1 MPTSASAWILLWGT
15 LFGVRHPGGASV
27 TNDIRRVAVLGAGTM
42 GAAIA
47 AHVANA
53 GLAVDLLDIAP
64 ERLDPDEERRGLG
77 LEDPAVRNRV
87 VKAGF
92 ERMLAAR
99 PAALASP
106 RLADRIRLGN
116 FDDHFDRVTAAD
128 WVVEAIVERL
138 EPKQELF
145 ARVEKAAAPDAVV
158 TSNTSG
164 IPLARIAEGRS
175 EGFRR
180 RFLGSHFFN
189 PPRYLKLVELI
200 PTADTDPEVLERMRA
215 FVERV
220 LGKGA
225 VIAKDTP
232 NFIANRLGSFSGMH
246 DLRYALEHG
255 YSIEEVDA
263 LTGPLLGRPKTAT
276 FRLAD
281 QIGLDVMVGVADNLY
296 ELAPDDERREVL
308 QAPEPVR
315 RMLAAGR
322 LGQKSGGGFYR
333 RGRRD
338 GQTVFD
344 VIDLDTMD
352 YRPAAEPDLP
362 VVAAA
367 RDRRDP
373 GERLRF
379 LLEAADEDR
388 GARYV
393 RDTLLP
399 SLAYAAMRVPEIADS
414 LVEVDHAVE
423 WGFGHRA
430 GPFRTWDAIGVAEG
444 VARMEAL
451 DLEVAGWVRD
461 MLAAGHRSFYRDGEV
476 YSPLTG
482 DYRPVPPDP
491 EAVDLAA
498 LRARGREVA
507 GNASASLVDL
517 GDGVLCFELHAPA
530 NAIDAGVVEVGA
542 RALEELARG
551 PWAGLVIANQGNNF
565 CVGAN
570 IGEVGMAAYQGLYDQ
585 VDQAVRALQDVLMGL
600 RYAARPV
607 VAAPHGQTLGGG
619 AEIVMHAD
627 RAVAALETY
636 IGLVEVGVGV
646 IPAGGGCKELLRRL
660 VSPAMRAGD
669 RVPALP
675 FVQRVFETIG
685 LAKVATSA
693 VEARELGFLAEDDV
707 VVMNTDHLVAAAKRE
722 VLDLAD
728 GYRPPAREA
737 SVYAAGLP
745 ALAALEIGVQTLQ
758 WAGQASEHDG
768 VIARHLAQV
777 LCGGELSQPQWVHEE
792 HILGLEREAFLALLH
807 EPKTMERI
815 QALLT
820 TGKPL
825 RN

>member
-1 MPTSASAWILLWGT
+1 
-15 LFGVRHPGGASV
+15 V

-47 AHVANA
+47 AHAANA
-53 GLAVDLLDIAP
+53 GLAVDLLDMAP

-77 LEDPAVRNRV
+77 LEDPAVRNRI

-92 ERMLAAR
+92 QRMLAAR

-106 RLADRIRLGN
+106 RLAEQIRLGN

-200 PTADTDPEVLERMRA
+200 PTADTDPEVLERMRS

-225 VIAKDTP
+225 VVAKDTP

-246 DLRYALEHG
+246 DVRYALEHG

-281 QIGLDVMVGVADNLY
+281 QVGLDVMVGVADNLH
-296 ELAPDDERREVL
+296 ELVPDDERRDVL
-308 QAPEPVR
+308 PAPEPLR
-315 RMLAAGR
+315 RMLQAGR

-333 RGRRD
+333 RGSRD
-338 GQTVFD
+338 GRTVFD
-344 VIDLDTMD
+344 VIDLDTLE
-352 YRPAAEPDLP
+352 YRPADEPDLP
-362 VVAAA
+362 IVAAA
-367 RDRRDP
+367 RERRDP
-373 GERLRF
+373 AERLRF
-379 LLEAADEDR
+379 LLEAADGDR

-414 LVEVDHAVE
+414 PLEIDRAVE

-430 GPFRTWDAIGVAEG
+430 GPFRTWDAIGVREG

-451 DLEVAGWVRD
+451 GLEVAGWVKD
-461 MLAAGHRSFYRDGEV
+461 MLAAGHQAFYRDGAV
-476 YSPLTG
+476 YSPVTR
-482 DYRPVPPDP
+482 DYRPVPADP

-498 LRARGREVA
+498 LRAQGAEVA

-530 NAIDAGVVEVGA
+530 NAIDAAVVELGA
-542 RALEELARG
+542 RALQELERG
-551 PWAGLVIANQGNNF
+551 PWVGLVIANQGNNF

-570 IGEVGMAAYQGLYDQ
+570 VGEVGMAAYQGLYDQ
-585 VDQAVRALQDVLMGL
+585 VGQAVQALQDLLMGL
-600 RYAARPV
+600 RYAPKPV

-619 AEIVMHAD
+619 AEIVLHAD

-636 IGLVEVGVGV
+636 VGLVEVGVGLV
-646 IPAGGGCKELLRRL
+646 PAGGGCKELLRRL

-669 RVPALP
+669 GAPALP
-675 FVQRVFETIG
+675 FVRRVFETTG
-685 LAKVATSA
+685 LARVATSA
-693 VEARELGFLAEDDV
+693 VEARELGFLDEDDV
-707 VVMNTDHLVAAAKRE
+707 VVVNADHLLAAAKRE

-745 ALAALEIGVQTLQ
+745 VLAALEIGVQTLQ

-768 VIARHLAQV
+768 VIARHLARV

-792 HILGLEREAFLALLH
+792 HVLGLEREAFLALLH

-815 QALLT
+815 QGLLT

>member
-1 MPTSASAWILLWGT
+1 
-15 LFGVRHPGGASV
+15 V

-47 AHVANA
+47 AHAANA
-53 GLAVDLLDIAP
+53 GLVVDLLDITP

-77 LEDPAVRNRV
+77 LGDPAVRNRV
-87 VKAGF
+87 VRAGF

-99 PAALASP
+99 PAALASL

-116 FDDHFDRVTAAD
+116 FEDHFDRVSAAD
-128 WVVEAIVERL
+128 WVIEAIVERL
-138 EPKQELF
+138 EPKQELL
-145 ARVEKAAAPDAVV
+145 ARVEKAAGPAAVV

-164 IPLARIAEGRS
+164 IPLTRIADGRS

-180 RFLGSHFFN
+180 RFLGTHFFN

-200 PTADTDPEVLERMRA
+200 PTADTDAEVVERMRA
-215 FVERV
+215 FVERT

-232 NFIANRLGSFSGMH
+232 NFIANRLGSFAGMH

-255 YSIEEVDA
+255 YAIEEVDA

-315 RMLAAGR
+315 RMLRAGR
-322 LGQKSGGGFYR
+322 LGTKTGGGFYR
-333 RGRRD
+333 REVRGGR
-338 GQTVFD
+338 TVFD
-344 VIDLDTMD
+344 VIDLDTLD
-352 YRPAAEPDLP
+352 YRSASMPDLP

-379 LLEAADEDR
+379 LLDEADEDR

-393 RDTLLP
+393 RDTVLP

-414 LVEVDHAVE
+414 LVDVDHAVE

-430 GPFRTWDAIGVAEG
+430 GPFRTWDAIGVREG

-451 DLEVAGWVRD
+451 GIQVAGWVRE
-461 MLAAGHRSFYRDGEV
+461 MLAAGHQAFYRDGEV
-476 YSPLTG
+476 YSPVTR
-482 DYRPVPPDP
+482 DYRPVPVDP
-491 EAVDLAA
+491 EALDLAA
-498 LRARGREVA
+498 LRAGGREVA

-517 GDGVLCFELHAPA
+517 GDGVLCLELHPPA
-530 NAIDAGVVEVGA
+530 NAIDAGVVELG
-542 RALEELARG
+542 RGALEELERG
-551 PWAGLVIANQGNNF
+551 PWVGLVIANQSHNF

-570 IGEVGMAAYQGLYDQ
+570 IGEVGMAAYQGLYEQ
-585 VDQAVRALQDVLMGL
+585 VDEAVRALQDVLMGF
-600 RYAARPV
+600 RYATRPV

-619 AEIVMHAD
+619 AEIVMHGD
-627 RAVAALETY
+627 RAVAAMETY

-660 VSPAMRAGD
+660 VAPAMRNADGAP
-669 RVPALP
+669 VLP

-693 VEARELGFLAEDDV
+693 VEARELGFLDGDDV
-707 VVMNTDHLVAAAKRE
+707 VVMNADHLLAAAKRE
-722 VLDLAD
+722 VLDLAVD
-728 GYRPPAREA
+728 YRPPVREA

-745 ALAALEIGVQTLQ
+745 TLAALELGVQTLQ
-758 WAGQASEHDG
+758 WAGQASGHDG
-768 VIARHLAQV
+768 VIARHLARV
-777 LCGGELSQPQWVHEE
+777 LCGGELSQPQWVAEQHV
-792 HILGLEREAFLALLH
+792 LDLEREAFLALLH

-815 QALLT
+815 QGFLT

>member
-1 MPTSASAWILLWGT
+1 
-15 LFGVRHPGGASV
+15 V
-27 TNDIRRVAVLGAGTM
+27 TTDIRRVAVLGAGTM

-47 AHVANA
+47 AHAANA
-53 GLAVDLLDIAP
+53 GLTVDLLDIVP

-77 LEDPAVRNRV
+77 LDDPAVRNRV
-87 VKAGF
+87 VRAGF

-116 FDDHFDRVTAAD
+116 FEDHFDRVTAAD
-128 WVVEAIVERL
+128 WVVEAVVERL

-145 ARVEKAAAPDAVV
+145 ARVEKAADPDAVV
-158 TSNTSG
+158 SSNTSG

-180 RFLGSHFFN
+180 RFLGTHFFN

-215 FVERV
+215 FVERA

-225 VIAKDTP
+225 VVAKDTP
-232 NFIANRLGSFSGMH
+232 NFIANRLGSFAGMH
-246 DLRYALEHG
+246 DLHYALEHG
-255 YSIEEVDA
+255 YGIEEVDA

-281 QIGLDVMVGVADNLY
+281 QVGLDVMVGVADNLY

-308 QAPEPVR
+308 PAPAPVR
-315 RMLAAGR
+315 RMLEAGR
-322 LGQKSGGGFYR
+322 LGTKSGGGFYR
-333 RGRRD
+333 RGKRD

-344 VIDLDTMD
+344 VIDLDTLD
-352 YRPAAEPDLP
+352 YRPAGTPDLP
-362 VVAAA
+362 IVAAA
-367 RDRRDP
+367 RERRGP
-373 GERLRF
+373 AERLRF
-379 LLEAADEDR
+379 LLDKADEDR

-393 RDTLLP
+393 RDTVLP

-414 LVEVDHAVE
+414 LVEVDRAVE

-430 GPFRTWDAIGVAEG
+430 GPFRTWDGIGVAEG
-444 VARMEAL
+444 VERMDAL
-451 DLEVAGWVRD
+451 GIEVAGWVRE
-461 MLAAGHRSFYRDGEV
+461 MLAAGHQSFYRDGEV
-476 YSPLTG
+476 YSPLTR
-482 DYRPVPPDP
+482 DYRPVPADP
-491 EAVDLAA
+491 EALDLAA
-498 LRARGREVA
+498 LRAGGSVA

-517 GDGVLCFELHAPA
+517 GDGVLCYELHPPA
-530 NAIDAGVVEVGA
+530 NAIDAGVVEIGA
-542 RALEELARG
+542 RALEELERG
-551 PWAGLVIANQGNNF
+551 PWVGLVIANQSHNF

-585 VDQAVRALQDVLMGL
+585 VGQAVRALQDVLMGF

-660 VSPAMRAGD
+660 VSPAMRAADGAP
-669 RVPALP
+669 VLP

-693 VEARELGFLAEDDV
+693 IEARELGFLDSDDV
-707 VVMNTDHLVAAAKRE
+707 VVMNPDHLLAAAKRE

-745 ALAALEIGVQTLQ
+745 ALAALELGVQTLQ

-768 VIARHLAQV
+768 VIARRLANV
-777 LCGGELSQPQWVHEE
+777 LCGGELSQPQWVAEE
-792 HILGLEREAFLALLH
+792 RILELEREAFLALLH

-815 QALLT
+815 QGLLT